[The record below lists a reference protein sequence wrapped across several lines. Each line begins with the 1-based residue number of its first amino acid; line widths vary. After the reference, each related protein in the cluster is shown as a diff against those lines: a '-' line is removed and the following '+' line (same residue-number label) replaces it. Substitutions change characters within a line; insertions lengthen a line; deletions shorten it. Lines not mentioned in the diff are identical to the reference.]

1 MFEQKELNL
10 KINTKELEAKIIEV
24 IVKDIETYIYETLIH
39 GYQYEKSEF
48 KDGVKSLFRKAIRDC
63 IEKYSADFRREVK
76 QEVIERAVKNITE
89 LDKKELLKGLLK

>member
-10 KINTKELEAKIIEV
+10 KIDTKEFEAKIVEAIVQEIKERIVEILKNDNKWGRDSLCSKIE
-24 IVKDIETYIYETLIH
+24 LL
-39 GYQYEKSEF
+39 F
-48 KDGVKSLFRKAIRDC
+48 KRAIKEIIAEESRT
-63 IEKYSADFRREVK
+63 IRQEVK